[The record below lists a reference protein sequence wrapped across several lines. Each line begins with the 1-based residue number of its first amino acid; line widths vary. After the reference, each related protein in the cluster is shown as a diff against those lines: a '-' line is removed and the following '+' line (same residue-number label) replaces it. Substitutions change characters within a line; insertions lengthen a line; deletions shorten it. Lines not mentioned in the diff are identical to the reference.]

1 MTDSTEAVL
10 SAPDPMVLLQS
21 GIAHYKAG
29 ELADAVA
36 DWREVLELAPGT
48 AEAWHMLG
56 ISAGDCGD
64 SAMAVELLRQA
75 VALDPTDMRFH
86 NNLANALRASGD
98 PTAALASFRAA
109 LELAPE
115 SVEVLTNLG
124 VALQELG
131 DRDGAIGSFREA
143 IALKPHFADAH
154 FTLGNVLR
162 QAGDLPAAEQSYR
175 RAVAFRPEYAEAQY
189 NLGLLLEQQD
199 DFAGAEDRYRRAIA
213 LRPSAPDGHHA
224 LASLAQRQGRI
235 DEAVDGY
242 LRALRLDP
250 ERVDS
255 YYDLGTA
262 LQAQGQRPAALECY
276 RQALD
281 RRPEFTDALVNLG
294 ALLHAEGRFR
304 EAEESLRRALA
315 VNGSL
320 VEAYVNLGNTLL
332 ELDDYAGAVDCYRT
346 AIGLDP
352 NHAEAHSNLGNVL
365 HDLGDAGASLTAHRR
380 ALALKPELP
389 EAHWNYA
396 LTLLSQG
403 HLEEGWAEHEW
414 RWRKP
419 GFPSKRL
426 TLDLPHWDGQ
436 PLAGRTILVWAEQGL
451 GDEVMFASCIPD
463 LVRSGARVILACT
476 PKLRALFQRSFP
488 EVEVVEDSAIAEG
501 HRTVPADVQLP
512 IGSLPRFLRRYQIA
526 FPAQAGYL
534 KPDPARI
541 AHWGE
546 RLAALGTGLKVG
558 ISWRSRLMT
567 IERRKFYTR
576 LVEWQR
582 ILGTPGVIFVN
593 LQYDECDA
601 ELAEAALAAGAVIH
615 QPRGVDLFNDID
627 EVAALCGAL
636 DLVLA
641 PDSSVGEVAAATG
654 TDVWRLDAGID
665 WSTLGTERRPWQP
678 SMRLFRK
685 RPGTD
690 WDSVI
695 DSVAAALA
703 ARAREPQPSHSAS

>member
-1 MTDSTEAVL
+1 MTDAAQALLPS
-10 SAPDPMVLLQS
+10 PDPVALLQA

-29 ELADAVA
+29 ELGDAVA
-36 DWREVLELAPGT
+36 AWREVLELDTGI

-64 SAMAVELLRQA
+64 SAMAVELLQQA
-75 VALDPTDMRFH
+75 VAIDANDMRFH
-86 NNLANALRASGD
+86 NNLANALRAGGD
-98 PTAALASFRAA
+98 RVAALASFRTA
-109 LELAPE
+109 LSLSPD

-124 VALQELG
+124 VTLQESG
-131 DRDGAIGSFREA
+131 DRDAAIGCFREA

-154 FTLGNVLR
+154 FTLGNALR
-162 QAGDLPAAEQSYR
+162 QAGDLPSAEQSYR
-175 RAVAFRPEYAEAQY
+175 RAVAFRPGYAEAQY
-189 NLGLLLEQQD
+189 NLGLLLEHQGD
-199 DFAGAEDRYRRAIA
+199 LVGAEDRYRRAIA

-235 DEAVDGY
+235 EEAADGY

-262 LQAQGQRPAALECY
+262 LQALGQSPAALECY
-276 RQALD
+276 RQALERKPD
-281 RRPEFTDALVNLG
+281 FTDALVNSG

-304 EAEESLRRALA
+304 EAEINLRRALA
-315 VNGSL
+315 VDASL
-320 VEAYVNLGNTLL
+320 VEAHVNLGNTLL
-332 ELDDYAGAVDCYRT
+332 ELDDYPGSVNCYRT
-346 AIGLDP
+346 AIRLNPD
-352 NHAEAHSNLGNVL
+352 HAEAHSNLGNVL
-365 HDLGDAGASLTAHRR
+365 HDLGDSAASLEAHRR

-436 PLAGRTILVWAEQGL
+436 PLAGRTVLVWAEQGV
-451 GDEVMFASCIPD
+451 GDELMFASCVPD
-463 LVRSGARVILACT
+463 LVRSGAQVVLACT
-476 PKLRALFQRSFP
+476 PKLRALFERSFP
-488 EVEVVEDSAIAEG
+488 GVEVIEDSAIADG
-501 HRTVPADVQLP
+501 SRTVSADFQLP
-512 IGSLPRFLRRYQIA
+512 IGSLPRFLRRYQVA
-526 FPAQAGYL
+526 FPPQAGYL
-534 KPDPARI
+534 KADPARI
-541 AHWGE
+541 AHWRE
-546 RLAALGTGLKVG
+546 RLAVLGTGLKVG

-576 LVEWQR
+576 LIEWQR
-582 ILGTPGVIFVN
+582 ILATPGVIFVN

-601 ELAEAALAAGAVIH
+601 ELAEAALTAGAVIH

-627 EVAALCGAL
+627 EVAALSGAL

-641 PDSSVGEVAAATG
+641 PDSSVGELAAASG
-654 TDVWRLDAGID
+654 TDVWRLDAGVD

-685 RPGTD
+685 RPGTG
-690 WDSVI
+690 WDSVLE
-695 DSVAAALA
+695 SVAMALA
-703 ARAREPQPSHSAS
+703 DRASGSRRPHSPS